1 MITYRMDVPKNHQ
14 TPSVFL
20 SKLSA
25 LVLNEGELE
34 YLGLT
39 VAGDVS
45 SYQPQGYRRE
55 LTLNESARFLAENP
69 TPEARLLAVENLFVN
84 KVRLRLCTSVTQT
97 IS

>member
-25 LVLNEGELE
+25 LVLNEGELDF
-34 YLGLT
+34 LGLT
-39 VAGDVS
+39 QTGDVS
-45 SYQPQGYRRE
+45 SYQAQGYRRE
-55 LTLNESARFLAENP
+55 LTLLESARFLAENP
-69 TPEARLLAVENLFVN
+69 TPEARLLAVQSLFAN
-84 KVRLRLCTSVTQT
+84 KVRLRLCTTVTQT